1 MRIVIGIDSSEQA
14 FANIEQP
21 LHLFTPTELT
31 DSSEQPFAALQ
42 QTLHIF
48 SPTDITFVHGVDVGR
63 FEFPFGAGA
72 ADRVDREQYEE
83 LRRSTLDAGRRLLE
97 RAASLIPKNGP
108 STHQVCDVQ
117 TPARLILETAKAVA
131 ADLIVTGTRG
141 GHGPLAEVLLGSV
154 SHRVLSHATQPSLVV
169 KGTPRPLE
177 KVLVAVEGQEDAL
190 RIQSWLT
197 AHPFKTPVEVCVL
210 TVPQA
215 LRFASAMEFAEKLVQ
230 TTASAIRRLSYSVTP
245 LVATGEPKKVLAEQS
260 KHFDLLVVGSH
271 GRNKLERFL
280 LGSVSHSVVHR
291 ATCSVLVIR

>member
-1 MRIVIGIDSSEQA
+1 MRIVIGIDSSEQ
-14 FANIEQP
+14 
-21 LHLFTPTELT
+21 T
-31 DSSEQPFAALQ
+31 FAALQ

-48 SPTDITFVHGVDVGR
+48 SPADITFVHGVDLGK
-63 FEFPFGAGA
+63 FAFPFGAEA
-72 ADRVDREQYEE
+72 ASPAEREQYEE
-83 LRRSTLDAGRRLLE
+83 LLRFNLDAGRQLLE
-97 RAASLIPKNGP
+97 HAASLIPEDGP

-117 TPARLILETAKAVA
+117 TPARLILDTAKTVA

-141 GHGPLAEVLLGSV
+141 FGLVAETVIGSV
-154 SHRVLSHATQPSLVV
+154 SHRVLSHAVQPTLVV
-169 KGTPRPLE
+169 KGTPHSLG

-197 AHPFKTPVEVCVL
+197 AHPFKNPAEVCVL

-215 LRFASAMEFAEKLVQ
+215 LRFDSAMEFAEKLVK
-230 TTASAIRRLSYSVTP
+230 TTALAIRRPSYSVTTK
-245 LVATGEPKKVLAEQS
+245 VETGEPAQVLAEQC

>member
-1 MRIVIGIDSSEQA
+1 MRIVIGIDSSEQ
-14 FANIEQP
+14 
-21 LHLFTPTELT
+21 T
-31 DSSEQPFAALQ
+31 FAALQ
-42 QTLHIF
+42 QTLQIF
-48 SPTDITFVHGVDVGR
+48 SPTDITFVHGVELGM
-63 FEFPFGAGA
+63 FEFPFGAEA
-72 ADRVDREQYEE
+72 ANRADRELYEE
-83 LRRSTLDAGRRLLE
+83 IRRSKLDAGRQLLE
-97 RAASLIPKNGP
+97 HAASLVPKDGP

-117 TPARLILETAKAVA
+117 TPAHLILETAKTGA

-141 GHGPLAEVLLGSV
+141 FGPVAETVTGSV
-154 SHRVLSHATQPSLVV
+154 SHRVLSHAAQPTLVV
-169 KGTPRPLE
+169 KGTPHPLG

-197 AHPFKTPVEVCVL
+197 AHSFKNPVEVCVL

-215 LRFASAMEFAEKLVQ
+215 LRFASAMEFAEKLVK
-230 TTASAIRRLSYSVTP
+230 TTASAIQRPSYSVTTQ
-245 LVATGEPKKVLAEQS
+245 VKTGEPAKILAEQS

>member
-1 MRIVIGIDSSEQA
+1 MRIVIGIDSSEQV
-14 FANIEQP
+14 FADIEQP
-21 LHLFTPTELT
+21 LHVFSPTDLT
-31 DSSEQPFAALQ
+31 DSSGQAFAALQ

-48 SPTDITFVHGVDVGR
+48 SPTDITFVHGVDMGR
-63 FEFPFGAGA
+63 FEFPFGAEA
-72 ADRVDREQYEE
+72 ANRADREQYEGL
-83 LRRSTLDAGRRLLE
+83 LRSKLDVGRRLLE
-97 RAASLIPKNGP
+97 HAASLISKNGP

-117 TPARLILETAKAVA
+117 TPARLILDTAKAVA

-141 GHGPLAEVLLGSV
+141 HGPLAEAVLGSV
-154 SHRVLSHATQPSLVV
+154 SHRVLSHAAQPTLVV
-169 KGTPRPLE
+169 KGTPRPLG

-197 AHPFKTPVEVCVL
+197 THPFKSPVDVCVL

-215 LRFASAMEFAEKLVQ
+215 LRFASAMEFAEKLVK
-230 TTASAIRRLSYSVTP
+230 TTASAIRRPSYSVTTQ
-245 LVATGEPKKVLAEQS
+245 LATGEPEKVLAEQS
-260 KHFDLLVVGSH
+260 THFDLLVVGSH